1 MKHKIIVLPAISCMQ
16 LVEQNAEV
24 KEMHVR
30 LVCGCIGI
38 AGRAAAHQSWG
49 LCPDCLSKFIIE
61 VVLLCFVF
69 VCFFYAVNAS
79 IILYSERKRA
89 FFYFSL
95 ESQ

>member
-49 LCPDCLSKFIIE
+49 LCPDCPSKFIIE
-61 VVLLCFVF
+61 VVLLCFVLF
-69 VCFFYAVNAS
+69 LFFLCSKCIY
-79 IILYSERKRA
+79 YS
-89 FFYFSL
+89 L
-95 ESQ
+95 Q